1 MRAAAWLAVLAAL
14 AAVLWL
20 ALRSPA
26 QAVWVRSAATG
37 KEYEV
42 RPGPDAQRR
51 ADRLAGLELKLRALL
66 ERGERLAPGDAR
78 LAAIRRR
85 WDGTL
90 AETLAPEDVAF
101 SVDKQSV
108 HLCLRDE
115 DANSATFVLLHELAH
130 VATTDYGH
138 SDAFWAN
145 MRFLLEL
152 AERLGLYQYR
162 DYAAAATTYCG
173 HPLGASPLTCVKR
186 RTCASS
192 LAGAG
197 A

>member
-1 MRAAAWLAVLAAL
+1 VALLAGLAG
-14 AAVLWL
+14 VLWL

-26 QAVWVRSAATG
+26 KAVWLRSAVTG

-42 RPGPDAQRR
+42 RPGPTAQRR
-51 ADRLAGLELKLRALL
+51 ADRLADLELRLHDLLR
-66 ERGERLAPGDAR
+66 RGETVAPGDDR

-90 AETLAPEDVAF
+90 AETHAAEDVAF
-101 SVDKQSV
+101 SMDKRTV
-108 HLCLRDE
+108 HVCLRGE
-115 DANSATFVLLHELAH
+115 DANAAMFVLLHELAH

-138 SDAFWAN
+138 SDAFWGN

-152 AERLGLYQYR
+152 AERLGLYQYQ

-173 HPLGASPLTCVKR
+173 HPLGASPLSCVKE
-186 RTCASS
+186 RTCAST
-192 LAGAG
+192 LAA